1 MDTPGPLLFAHL
13 GDLHIT
19 KASSQNY
26 LDFLSILVQLET
38 ECRQSTDF
46 LVLPGDNA
54 DDGHP
59 EQYALVATA
68 LRLVSNP
75 VHIITGDHDMAS
87 GSLDAF
93 YSMPVA
99 KPLPLAVTVRG
110 VRCLFLDMSGGG
122 AGGPDF
128 KFGEDQLGWLA
139 DQLTQSTGQGEP
151 VVLFTHTYPADCTDI
166 QERTLF
172 NQLIASHQVL
182 LVDVGHT
189 HYNELA
195 KDGHTIFAATRST
208 GQIDEGPVG
217 YSLVSVDEGTVS
229 WRFKAL
235 HEAFPFVLITTPADY
250 RLWREDDQPR
260 VSGTVAVRA
269 IVMGKHPVRQV
280 TCQLNQDAPIHMTRS
295 ADGRLWE
302 AEVEIPEK
310 NVLTLTVEAVDDRG
324 RPGRHTIDLAIPFT
338 SGPIR
343 HKNGSD
349 DDSIG
354 AWPQNGILGTQLGP
368 NRNGGAS

>member
-1 MDTPGPLLFAHL
+1 MNTPGPLLFAHL

-38 ECRQSTDF
+38 ECCQYTDF

-54 DDGHP
+54 DDGLP

-68 LRLVSNP
+68 LKLVSNP
-75 VHIITGDHDMAS
+75 VYIITGDHDMAS

-99 KPLPLAVTVRG
+99 RTLPLSVVVRG
-110 VRCLFLDMSGGG
+110 VQCLFLDMSGSG

-128 KFGEDQLGWLA
+128 RFGEGQFTWLTDQLSQA
-139 DQLTQSTGQGEP
+139 TGQGET
-151 VVLFTHTYPADCTDI
+151 VVLFTHTYPADCADSR
-166 QERTLF
+166 EMRLF
-172 NQLIASHQVL
+172 NQLIASHQIL
-182 LVDVGHT
+182 LVDIGHT

-195 KDGHTIFAATRST
+195 NDGHTIFAATRST

-235 HEAFPFVLITTPADY
+235 HEAFPFVLITSPADY

-260 VSGTVAVRA
+260 IGRTVVVRA
-269 IVMGKHPVRQV
+269 IVMGKYPVRHV
-280 TCQLNQDAPIHMTRS
+280 TCQLNQNSPIHMTRS
-295 ADGRLWE
+295 PDGRHWE
-302 AEVEIPEK
+302 IELDIPEE
-310 NVLTLTVEAVDDRG
+310 NVLTLTVEAVDNQG
-324 RPGRHTIDLAIPFT
+324 RPGRHTIDLAMPFA

-343 HKNGSD
+343 YKNGSD
-349 DDSIG
+349 ADSVG